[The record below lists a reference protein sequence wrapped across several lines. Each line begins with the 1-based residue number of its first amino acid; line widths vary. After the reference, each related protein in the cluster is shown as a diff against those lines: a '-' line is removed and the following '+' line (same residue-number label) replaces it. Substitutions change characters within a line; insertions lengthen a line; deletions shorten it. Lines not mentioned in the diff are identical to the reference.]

1 MKHVQDI
8 DNKNNLR
15 IEVINDLKDLGVKV
29 PAKLKRLKYLREDSN
44 VVSFI
49 IIHTAKLLFFYLYFL
64 QYI

>member
-1 MKHVQDI
+1 MKFVQEI

-44 VVSFI
+44 IVSLYS
-49 IIHTAKLLFFYLYFL
+49 KYL
-64 QYI
+64 